1 MRACSRNVYPIHPR
15 AEPQTGAKLLE
26 ARWKNAGC
34 TEIFNERSIF
44 MGSVVWYAV
53 VGLLMGLLTNT
64 LLKGGRFGIVGD
76 TSVGVLGAM
85 LGGFLFRYLHGSD
98 EGLLGPMLGAAG
110 GAALLVLDL
119 RLIQKSIAERLR
131 PVFFWGRSPP
141 VFRRTPL
148 VPRLPDV
155 GSELTRRCDPEES
168 DGTVPGITQCS
179 RSNLY
184 RSS

>member
-1 MRACSRNVYPIHPR
+1 MESA
-15 AEPQTGAKLLE
+15 
-26 ARWKNAGC
+26 
-34 TEIFNERSIF
+34 
-44 MGSVVWYAV
+44 VWFAL

-64 LLKGGRFGIVGD
+64 LLKGGRFGIIGD
-76 TSVGVLGAM
+76 ASVGVLGAM
-85 LGGFLFRYLHGSD
+85 LGGFLFRFIHGTD
-98 EGLLGPMLGAAG
+98 EGLLGPVLGAAG

-141 VFRRTPL
+141 VFRRIPL
-148 VPRLPDV
+148 VPSLPDP
-155 GSELTRRCDPEES
+155 GTKPTRMCGPEECG
-168 DGTVPGITQCS
+168 GTVPGLTQCS